1 MHISTSE
8 GSFGSWDK
16 LFKYYENIK
25 SYFLFYIT
33 AITQGKLAQVLIDVI
48 LFLFLCVVL
57 REQSETEGFDGDYAW
72 WSVATFL
79 VDANL
84 PWLVVLVSY
93 RVFSIDVVI
102 IDWDYHR
109 LWSPDQPNWAESDKH
124 RHAWNIAIRRF
135 TGLWLARAL
144 QLWLLIG
151 NLSTIL
157 QLLPWVTGLAMNYFS
172 SLICLR

>member
-57 REQSETEGFDGDYAW
+57 REQSETEGFDGDYA
-72 WSVATFL
+72 
-79 VDANL
+79 
-84 PWLVVLVSY
+84 
-93 RVFSIDVVI
+93 
-102 IDWDYHR
+102 
-109 LWSPDQPNWAESDKH
+109 
-124 RHAWNIAIRRF
+124 
-135 TGLWLARAL
+135 
-144 QLWLLIG
+144 
-151 NLSTIL
+151 
-157 QLLPWVTGLAMNYFS
+157 
-172 SLICLR
+172 